1 MHRSR
6 VRANSLCILIF
17 YLGGSAGIPLGGFAN
32 ERLVW
37 AGASGMGRMLLAAI
51 FLAGVLE
58 ARHSVGAINAH
69 SIP

>member
-6 VRANSLCILIF
+6 GRANSLCILIF

-37 AGASGMGRMLLAAI
+37 AGASGMGLMLLAVI
-51 FLAGVLE
+51 VSTGGVE
-58 ARHSVGAINAH
+58 ERHPVDAINAH